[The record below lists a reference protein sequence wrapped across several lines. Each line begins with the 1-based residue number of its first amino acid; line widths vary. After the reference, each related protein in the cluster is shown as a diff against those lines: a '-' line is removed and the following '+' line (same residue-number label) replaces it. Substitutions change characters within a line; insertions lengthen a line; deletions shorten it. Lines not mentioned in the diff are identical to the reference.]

1 MGDWGR
7 GQIRGVGDPDSQ
19 IYRETTPHCL
29 SVLFWKGAAWRTPE
43 KGRRGGGRGGRRGRR
58 VGVGGPLVSDRR
70 DDGTRSRPVCVW
82 GGGGEQRVSALL
94 LECEAGEQGSQSLRL
109 LEFHPSWALVRTWKR
124 AEAQETT
131 LSTRVG
137 CKDPAFGRCRT
148 AQLGPRTLEIWR
160 YLFIFLGEGRGKE
173 PLPHWSDPTST

>member
-7 GQIRGVGDPDSQ
+7 GQIRGVGDPDRQ

-43 KGRRGGGRGGRRGRR
+43 KGRRGVGGRRGRR
-58 VGVGGPLVSDRR
+58 VGVGGPPVSDRR

-109 LEFHPSWALVRTWKR
+109 LRVSSLLGSGEDVEESGGPGNYPLHP
-124 AEAQETT
+124 
-131 LSTRVG
+131 
-137 CKDPAFGRCRT
+137 
-148 AQLGPRTLEIWR
+148 
-160 YLFIFLGEGRGKE
+160 RG
-173 PLPHWSDPTST
+173 L